1 MTRDNRVQWRRLS
14 AEAAAIV
21 ASILLA
27 FSIDAWWD
35 RTKQESAEAEWIAA
49 IHLDLK
55 ITLNAVDVSIGEAE
69 GIVEASEQLYRL
81 LSSANSPDV
90 STIHDL
96 FDRKLNPIGFTPTLP
111 GFERGFSEGRFSDVN
126 SVEFR
131 RGLADF
137 RQWLVHFQVSRK
149 LDWDVFFIG
158 PMYEIRAP
166 HGGLRLFTGGAT
178 QGGDIAERFTMS
190 EEQYLEAILTPEMLA
205 AVETMG
211 MAQSNELRA
220 LRGMRDAIENM
231 VSALDERNP

>member
-1 MTRDNRVQWRRLS
+1 VVTRNNRVQWRRLS

-35 RTKQESAEAEWIAA
+35 RSNQEAAEAEWIAA

-55 ITLNAVDVSIGEAE
+55 TTLNELDGPIGEAE
-69 GIVEASEQLYRL
+69 AIVEAGQELKSL

-90 STIHDL
+90 STILDL
-96 FDRKLNPIGFTPTLP
+96 FGRMGRPIAFTSTLP
-111 GFERGFSEGRFSDVN
+111 GFERGFSEGRFSDIH

-137 RQWLVHFQVSRK
+137 RQWQVHFEVSRK
-149 LDWDVFFIG
+149 LDWEVFFIG
-158 PMYEIRAP
+158 PMYEALALNI
-166 HGGLRLFTGGAT
+166 GYVV
-178 QGGDIAERFTMS
+178 ERFPMS

-205 AVETMG
+205 AVTL
-211 MAQSNELRA
+211 ASSLQTNELRA
-220 LRGMRDAIENM
+220 LRGMSGAIENM
-231 VSALDERNP
+231 VSALEKRNP

>member
-1 MTRDNRVQWRRLS
+1 MTRNNRVQWRRLS

-35 RTKQESAEAEWIAA
+35 RTKQETAEAEWFAA
-49 IHLDLK
+49 IYLD
-55 ITLNAVDVSIGEAE
+55 ITTTLNAVDVSIGEAE
-69 GIVEASEQLYRL
+69 VIIEAAEQLLRL

-96 FDRKLNPIGFTPTLP
+96 FQQMITPIGFTPTLP
-111 GFERGFSEGRFSDVN
+111 GFERGFSEGRFSGAN

-137 RQWLVHFQVSRK
+137 RQWHAHLELSRR
-149 LDWDVFFIG
+149 LDWEIYFIG
-158 PMYEIRAP
+158 PLYEVRAP
-166 HGGLRLFTGGAT
+166 HGGLQLLFGGLDF
-178 QGGDIAERFTMS
+178 QERFKMS

-205 AVETMG
+205 AVQTMG
-211 MAQSNELRA
+211 MAQENQLWA
-220 LRGMRDAIENM
+220 LQGMRGAIENM